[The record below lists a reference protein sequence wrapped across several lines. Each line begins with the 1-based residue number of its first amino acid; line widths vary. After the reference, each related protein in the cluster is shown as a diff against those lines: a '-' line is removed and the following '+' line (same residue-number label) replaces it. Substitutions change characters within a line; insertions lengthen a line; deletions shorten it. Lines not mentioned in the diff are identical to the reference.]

1 MKAKT
6 KINILLFISILS
18 VAIVRAQSHRF
29 NLQPIDSLPC
39 VVQDSAYLYF
49 PGSHKVFDR
58 FYTKLTAL
66 LSKGQ
71 QRINVLHIGGSHVQ
85 AGHFSGRMRSN
96 LVAIS
101 DSASRWHSQP
111 ADRGLVFPFKVLR
124 TNAPSNY
131 SFSYTGQWFT
141 SRCISQSPDA
151 VLGLAGAA
159 AITRDSTA
167 TLTLSIG
174 SDAWQFSQLHLLGYA
189 SSPTVYPVLVVDG
202 DTIYPYPADGTTGYL
217 FPLPRYQSNCT
228 LAFVGLGNGE
238 SFTVRGMLPFSGRSG
253 ITYSESGVNG
263 AAVPS
268 WLRCAAFGEELAL
281 LPPDLVVFGIGINDA
296 ACSYDKFNPETFKQN
311 YRDLIACIRKVNP
324 NAALL
329 FITNNDC
336 YQTVSTRRYNANTP
350 RVEQAFKELATEY
363 DGCVF
368 NVFRIMGGPRSAGHW
383 VSQGLMQRDRVHFTK
398 AGYTLI
404 ADLLYNAIVR
414 DYQSTLNI
422 EH

>member
-6 KINILLFISILS
+6 KILILLLISILS
-18 VAIVRAQSHRF
+18 VEVVKAQSHRF

-49 PGSHKVFDR
+49 PRSHKVFDNL
-58 FYTKLTAL
+58 YAKLTAL
-66 LSKGQ
+66 LSKGK

-85 AGHFSGRMRSN
+85 AGYLSGRMRSN
-96 LVAIS
+96 LIS
-101 DSASRWHSQP
+101 MTDSISRWHSQP

-124 TNAPSNY
+124 TNAPTNY
-131 SFSYTGQWFT
+131 SFSYTGQWSA
-141 SRCISQSPDA
+141 SRCISQTPDA

-167 TLTLSIG
+167 TLTLSLG
-174 SDAWQFSQLHLLGYA
+174 DEWQFSQLHLLGYA
-189 SSPTVYPVLVVDG
+189 SNPDIYPVLVLDG
-202 DTIYPYPADGTTGYL
+202 DTLYPYPDNGTTGYL
-217 FPLPRYQSNCT
+217 FALPRYTSNCT

-238 SFTVRGMLPFSGRSG
+238 SFTVRGMLPVSGRYG

-268 WLRCAAFGEELAL
+268 WLRCSAFSEELAL

-329 FITNNDC
+329 FISNNDC
-336 YQTVSTRRYNANTP
+336 YQTVRTRRYNANTP

-422 EH
+422 EY